1 MRSSRS
7 ITTISIVT
15 AGHPAALRR
24 CLSSILEHCR
34 GHGRTPRV
42 IVVDVFAR
50 RIVGWP
56 VSASLRTDFVLDALE
71 QAICERGGAGAHGLV
86 HRSDRGSHRR
96 RGHCHV
102 RWESWRP
109 LTMRTP
115 NR

>member
-50 RIVGWP
+50 LTV
-56 VSASLRTDFVLDALE
+56 
-71 QAICERGGAGAHGLV
+71 HGL
-86 HRSDRGSHRR
+86 RR
-96 RGHCHV
+96 LSNQMSEQWAPGV
-102 RWESWRP
+102 
-109 LTMRTP
+109 LT
-115 NR
+115 